1 MQDKDRGGAEAGR
14 FFVFVGP
21 AAIVGQGL
29 APEEG
34 GIVGRRLVGEQD
46 QNLAFDVGTLEVV
59 PLKFRRDDAV
69 ADEDGLRVELHVRL
83 LPLGD
88 ADVVVEPP
96 EGDRFS
102 AGLRGQGSGRLRLRA
117 DHGHGLEIGSVV
129 AGRVGSGDGELRGDV
144 FGGQVATPSPDAA
157 ALQQIAGEEADV
169 GPDAAARDIR
179 DLRQR
184 QTSDG

>member
-1 MQDKDRGGAEAGR
+1 MKTAAAPQAGR

-21 AAIVGQGL
+21 AAVVGQGF
-29 APEEG
+29 AAEEG

-46 QNLAFDVGTLEVV
+46 QNLALDVDTLEVV

-69 ADEDGLRVELHVRL
+69 AHEDGLRVELHVGL
-83 LPLGD
+83 LAFGD
-88 ADVVVEPP
+88 ADVIVEPP

-102 AGLRGQGSGRLRLRA
+102 AGLRGQGGGRLRLRA
-117 DHGHGLEIGSVV
+117 DHGHSLKIGSVI

-144 FGGQVATPSPDAA
+144 FGGQVATAGSDAA
-157 ALQQIAGEEADV
+157 ALQQIAGEETDV
-169 GPDAAARDIR
+169 RPDAAARDIR